1 MKTIKYILVV
11 LLSLVFLNGCS
22 AENKK
27 PRLSL
32 FIGVDISGSFVRGQH
47 FDDAISFLATYIYSH
62 LNGYGGLEVPRVLFV
77 GSIGGAKADEP
88 KTFFPIQT
96 FQNKSIEEIKTKLVQ
111 IFPKNKLN
119 PFTDYNAFFQQ
130 VALTVKKRN
139 LVLRP
144 ISVVMISDGIPDV
157 KKDGKTDFRSLDLKP
172 LEKLSRNV
180 TVRVLYTNAVV
191 GQNWQTKVK
200 RKRVKIWTQDDEVM
214 ITWKDPKIFLPDT
227 GFARQDKFFAWVND
241 NVDFGVRAMRVD

>member
-1 MKTIKYILVV
+1 MKRKKIMLYI
-11 LLSLVFLNGCS
+11 LLSLVFAFGCS
-22 AENKK
+22 GDKK

-32 FIGVDISGSFVRGQH
+32 FIGVDISGSFVRGGH
-47 FDDAISFLATYIYSH
+47 FDDSLTFLATYIYSH
-62 LNGYGGLEVPRVLFV
+62 LNGYGGLKKPRVMFV

-96 FQNKSIEEIKTKLVQ
+96 FQNKSIDEIKEKLVE

-144 ISVVMISDGIPDV
+144 ISVVMVSDGIPDV
-157 KKDGKTDFRSLDLKP
+157 KKDGKTDFRSLNLKP
-172 LEKLSRNV
+172 LETLSRNV

-214 ITWKDPKIFLPDT
+214 VTWKDPKILLPDT
-227 GFARQDKFFAWVND
+227 SFPAQDKFFAWVND